1 MEFQLKKSERV
12 YVRVN
17 GDMREYPSQVEAVE
31 YLESEERSWRWLLK
45 LPSLYLD
52 AATEMYDELFRKP
65 IEGGLT
71 LVRGGVK
78 NVELGG
84 KKKHISVGSAE
95 NILIGKTRDEYG
107 DLTAALVLLYLN
119 KNTRSF
125 LVSSLTIKRMV
136 DNPNLAFERSVAIQ
150 IGLSLQDFVPMA
162 VDSRSSELRHQVERF
177 SEHTSLVRNAVNG
190 YASDLTDEIIASKE
204 RISEL
209 GKSIGKSYARRKKV
223 YSHFATKARQSA
235 KASIEE
241 TKAALDSAKA
251 AYHDQVDLN
260 ASVQY
265 WTVRR
270 RSHSVFKFVW
280 FFAVVMSMVT
290 TFLSML
296 AYYGYGGA
304 AGLSHMLRQQ
314 APAEVVMQAAASP
327 AVTAKILGQNASD
340 LSLAVADLAGAALLI
355 TLLGVIIKITLRQFN
370 THSHLS
376 LEAAERITFTKTYLA
391 LLNEGKLKSDEDR
404 RLILESLFRST
415 QSGAVAEI
423 PFSSPVEL
431 ILKTLGEKKSL

>member
-1 MEFQLKKSERV
+1 MKKSERV
-12 YVRVN
+12 YLRVN
-17 GDMREYPSQVEAVE
+17 GDLREYPSVVEAVE
-31 YLESEERSWRWLLK
+31 FLESEERSWRWLLK

-52 AATEMYDELFRKP
+52 AATEMYEELFKKP
-65 IEGGLT
+65 IEGL
-71 LVRGGVK
+71 LNLINGGV
-78 NVELGG
+78 NSIELGG
-84 KKKHISVGSAE
+84 RRQHIEMGSAE
-95 NILIGKTRDEYG
+95 SILIRKARDEYG
-107 DLTAALVLLYLN
+107 DLTAALVLLFLN
-119 KNTRSF
+119 KNTRS
-125 LVSSLTIKRMV
+125 LLTNSQTIKKLV
-136 DNPNLAFERSVAIQ
+136 DNPNLAYERSVAIQ
-150 IGLSLQDFVPMA
+150 IGLSLQNFVPMA

-177 SEHTSLVRNAVNG
+177 SEHTALVRNAVNG
-190 YASDLTDEIIASKE
+190 YASDLTDEIIASKA
-204 RISEL
+204 RINEL

-223 YSHFATKARQSA
+223 YSQYAIKARQNA
-235 KASIEE
+235 KKSMEE

-270 RSHSVFKFVW
+270 RSHSIFKFVW
-280 FFAVVMSMVT
+280 FIAVVVSMVT

-304 AGLSHMLRQQ
+304 AGLSHMLREK
-314 APAEVVMQAAASP
+314 APADVVIQASASP
-327 AVTAKILGQNASD
+327 TVTAKILGQNASD

-431 ILKTLGEKKSL
+431 ILKTLGDKKTP